1 MRLHGVSVSEDK
13 AFADASQDI
22 LFRISLPHD
31 EYVVIPPRYIDSIK
45 NLPAEQLSL
54 TENVGDRL
62 FDRGTRLM
70 AGTHTVFAASRRDFP
85 RYMDDM
91 LPVMLD
97 EIQSAVS
104 TTLGSCQGTT

>member
-1 MRLHGVSVSEDK
+1 MPL
-13 AFADASQDI
+13 SQDI
-22 LFRISLPHD
+22 LFKIPLPHD
-31 EYVVIPPRYIDSIK
+31 EYVVIPHRFIDSIK

-70 AGTHTVFAASRRDFP
+70 AGTHTVFAAIRRDFP
-85 RYMDDM
+85 RYMDNM
-91 LPVMLD
+91 LPTMLD

-104 TTLGSCQGTT
+104 TTLGSCEGTSSLPSLL